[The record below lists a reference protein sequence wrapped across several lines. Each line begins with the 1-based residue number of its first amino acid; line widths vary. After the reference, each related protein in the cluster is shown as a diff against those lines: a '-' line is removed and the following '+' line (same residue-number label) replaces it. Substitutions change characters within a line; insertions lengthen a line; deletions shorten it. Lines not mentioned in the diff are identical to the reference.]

1 MQQAALAST
10 ASSAH
15 AAPEPPPAGEHD
27 RFASLRRAYRR
38 RWRPVDTAE
47 ELALD
52 ELVSGLWRS
61 HQLAAL
67 EIALLGRLARGE
79 DPGALPRLE
88 TLVRYGNRLERARR
102 TAELELERLRGAPD
116 AVRAAE
122 RSPGSRAR
130 SEHAAPEPGP
140 AAARSAGRGRSEH
153 AAPEPAAEGASS
165 GAVAVGHTAPEPS
178 GPVAAASDRA
188 APPFAL
194 PAAPAGR
201 AELLRSAS
209 ILALVAGLEAAG
221 VVAPVLPES
230 DPRAAAAGRA

>member
-15 AAPEPPPAGEHD
+15 AAPEPSPAGEHD

-38 RWRPVDTAE
+38 RWRPVDAAE

-52 ELVSGLWRS
+52 ELVTSLWRS

-67 EIALLGRLARGE
+67 EIALLGRLARGQ

-102 TAELELERLRGAPD
+102 AAELELERLRRAPA
-116 AVRAAE
+116 AVRTAEPAA
-122 RSPGSRAR
+122 SPPR
-130 SEHAAPEPGP
+130 SEHAAPEPPPPFAADP
-140 AAARSAGRGRSEH
+140 APATLARATSEPRRSVAEDPAPERTVH
-153 AAPEPAAEGASS
+153 AAPE
-165 GAVAVGHTAPEPS
+165 HREPTGS
-178 GPVAAASDRA
+178 TGGA
-188 APPFAL
+188 APPWAL

-209 ILALVAGLEAAG
+209 ILALVVGLEAAG
-221 VVAPVLPES
+221 VPAPVPSEIG
-230 DPRAAAAGRA
+230 PFAAAAGRA